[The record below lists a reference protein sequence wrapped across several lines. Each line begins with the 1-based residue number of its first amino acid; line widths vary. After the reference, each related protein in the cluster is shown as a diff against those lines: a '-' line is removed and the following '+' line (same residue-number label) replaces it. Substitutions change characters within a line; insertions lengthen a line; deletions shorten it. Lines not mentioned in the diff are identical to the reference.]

1 MSYKGLYCSLWWRW
15 NCVQLRIRAAP
26 KTGDP
31 SDLAGGVLIQYAWH
45 KHNNSEHHSK
55 QQLSWHHSIFVLSL
69 VGLWLIIS
77 VPFSCF
83 FPRTFARMFT
93 PMREIGLKEVSQNK
107 SDKIND
113 DLHCEYSHFTFLMLH
128 LINII
133 IKILFFNKIC
143 MRISNANKYKLLTLY
158 MLWIISF
165 H

>member
-113 DLHCEYSHFTFLMLH
+113 DLHCEYSHFTFLMLQ
-128 LINII
+128 LININ
-133 IKILFFNKIC
+133 IKYYFLIRFLWELAMQIN
-143 MRISNANKYKLLTLY
+143 IS
-158 MLWIISF
+158 S
-165 H
+165 